1 MWSRG
6 SCLVGQAVGVSARRD
21 GVTGRGEEEE
31 EGEGKSELSLHPSC
45 KGTSPLSEAK
55 TQIETDEEK
64 GCVYGRTCMRVCGCV
79 LSQFRNETVTL

>member
-6 SCLVGQAVGVSARRD
+6 SCLVGRAVGVSVRRD

-31 EGEGKSELSLHPSC
+31 GEGKLELSLHPSC
-45 KGTSPLSEAK
+45 KGTSSLSEAK

-64 GCVYGRTCMRVCGCV
+64 GCVYGRMCVRVCGCV
-79 LSQFRNETVTL
+79 LS